1 MRLSY
6 FFVLFNA
13 LCCCFHNLVAT
24 CIKEQR
30 RTHKNKI
37 APTLASFLGYEEVE
51 YDGNGDEKDQMMRYT
66 FEEDALLN
74 HYDHRHN
81 QQQELKP
88 RQQRRELVNIS
99 KSSTLSIPSSII
111 SHHGEE
117 DRSLVYNIIN
127 DIDSETKLISAISSF
142 NKVNLASDIF
152 LNHTIKVV
160 KVISLFI
167 DGNGFT
173 LDGNHQVRVMNLV
186 ESQVILNNLTI
197 ANGNN
202 QVSTY
207 MCVFL
212 NK

>member
-1 MRLSY
+1 MLLSY
-6 FFVLFNA
+6 YFVLFNA
-13 LCCCFHNLVAT
+13 LCCCFHSLVAT

-51 YDGNGDEKDQMMRYT
+51 HDGNGDKKDQMMRYT
-66 FEEDALLN
+66 FEGDVLLN
-74 HYDHRHN
+74 HYDHN
-81 QQQELKP
+81 QHQELKP
-88 RQQRRELVNIS
+88 QQQRRELVNIS
-99 KSSTLSIPSSII
+99 KSSFPSSII
-111 SHHGEE
+111 SHGDE

-142 NKVNLASDIF
+142 NKVNLASDIS
-152 LNHTIKVV
+152 LNYTIKVV
-160 KVISLFI
+160 RVISLFI

-202 QVSTY
+202 QVY
-207 MCVFL
+207 IYIYIYVCVCF
-212 NK
+212 